1 MTPEE
6 DEEDEFYEEY
16 GEEMIKSF
24 LNFGIHFKEYVCE
37 MSPDLCKEATEY
49 SHTFAAEYQIKV
61 EYKNDEF
68 YYSSL
73 SNDEIKDNFVHG
85 LISLYMKFT
94 DLVKEKDSN
103 LWEKALQYATD
114 YGGIG
119 RVKFFHIKEDKD
131 GDRKD

>member
-1 MTPEE
+1 MTEE
-6 DEEDEFYEEY
+6 DEEEFYEEY

-37 MSPDLCKEATEY
+37 MNPELCKEATDY
-49 SHTFAAEYQIKV
+49 SHTFAKEYEIKV
-61 EYKNDEF
+61 EFKKDEY

-73 SNDEIKDNFVHG
+73 SNDESKDNFVHG

-94 DLVKEKDSN
+94 DLVKEKDKE
-103 LWEKALQYATD
+103 LWAKALEYATD

-119 RVKFFHIKEDKD
+119 RIKFFHVKEDKD
-131 GDRKD
+131 GDKQN